1 MFLLDTCAYLWYFSA
16 PEELSAEV
24 RDSLDSGDRFAV
36 SLASVWEVAIKVQ
49 LGKLRLD
56 VAVEDWVRRSLSNPC
71 LDLLPLTPTV
81 VVLSTQLPGA
91 FHKDP
96 FDRAIVATARR
107 ENLVVVTRD
116 ERILSYGSVRSTPC

>member
-1 MFLLDTCAYLWYFSA
+1 MLLLDTCAYLWYFSA
-16 PEELSAEV
+16 PEQLPIDV
-24 RDSLDSGDRFAV
+24 RDRLDSGDRFAV

-56 VAVEDWVRRSLSNPC
+56 LAVEDWVRRSLSNPC
-71 LDLLPLTPTV
+71 LDLQPLTPTV
-81 VVLSTQLPGA
+81 VVFSTQLPGP

-96 FDRAIVATARR
+96 FDRAIVATAIR

-116 ERILSYGSVRSTPC
+116 DRILAYGSVRSVPC